1 MASKFKATAT
11 KKKPSLL
18 KPVSDTERNGP
29 AYSAPAPYLSQY
41 TNQLN
46 SLQDAVLNYGGFN
59 YDFNTD
65 PKYQAYAKEY
75 GRLGNLARQNTL
87 GDAVVNTGGYASS
100 YATTAANEA
109 QNDYNRQLTAMI
121 PQLEETAYG
130 RWLDQ
135 YNMNLSNYG
144 LVKDADDTAYGKYRD
159 TVGDKQW
166 QYGMDWDKYT
176 YNKSYDY
183 QKQRDSVSDTQWKKQ
198 FNWQKTTDNRNYKL
212 QKRSLK

>member
-1 MASKFKATAT
+1 MSKKYSGPQYKAPTAY
-11 KKKPSLL
+11 K
-18 KPVSDTERNGP
+18 
-29 AYSAPAPYLSQY
+29 SQY
-41 TNQLN
+41 ADKLN
-46 SLQDAVLNYGGFN
+46 AMQNKVLNYGNFN
-59 YDFNTD
+59 YDFNAD

-87 GDAVVNTGGYASS
+87 GDLAVNTGGYASS
-100 YATTAANEA
+100 YATTAGAEA
-109 QNDYNRQLTAMI
+109 QNDYNRQLAAMI

-130 RWLDQ
+130 RWMDQ

-176 YNKSYDY
+176 YNKDY
-183 QKQRDSVSDTQWKKQ
+183 NYQANRDKIGDKQGK
-198 FNWQKTTDNRNYKL
+198 NEIGWQKKNDNRNYKL
-212 QKRSLK
+212 QKSSLK